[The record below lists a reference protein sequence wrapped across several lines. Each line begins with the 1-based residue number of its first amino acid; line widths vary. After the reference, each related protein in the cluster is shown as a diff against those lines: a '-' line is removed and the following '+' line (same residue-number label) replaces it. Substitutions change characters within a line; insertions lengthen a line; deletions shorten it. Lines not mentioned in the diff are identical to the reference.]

1 MPGPAREARAI
12 GPAKGGKGQGHMTQP
27 WDRGAGV
34 FGRRAALGLGAGLAA
49 SAPGILR
56 AQQAGGRWPE
66 RPVTLLVGFPPGG
79 QTDLAARVL
88 QAPLSAALN
97 QPVPIDNRGGA
108 GGNIATEQVL
118 RARPDG
124 YTLLVGNVGTFVLN
138 PYTMPSIGFDP
149 LELTP
154 IGIMLSSPL
163 VLAVHSSVPVKT
175 FVEWREWVQ
184 KSQPNGIDMA
194 TTSAGGVV
202 HAASELLRSLIGG
215 PTINLIHYRGS
226 GPAHQDFL
234 GGRFPTMLDAPSLL
248 HPFVQTGQIRP
259 ILVTSTRPNP
269 AYPGLPTSAEAG
281 IPDFL
286 VNGWIG
292 LFGPR
297 NLPPEIVARA
307 SAALDQACKDPTA
320 RDRFASRGDEIG
332 GGVSPADF
340 AQQVQ
345 RENAQW
351 GAIVKAN
358 NIRAE

>member
-1 MPGPAREARAI
+1 MSHPTLMLPRRGLLALGAAALAVPGLARA
-12 GPAKGGKGQGHMTQP
+12 QT
-27 WDRGAGV
+27 
-34 FGRRAALGLGAGLAA
+34 AA
-49 SAPGILR
+49 PR
-56 AQQAGGRWPE
+56 TAGGWPE
-66 RPVTLLVGFPPGG
+66 RPVALIVGFPPGG

-88 QAPLSAALN
+88 QQPLSVALG
-97 QPVPIDNRGGA
+97 QPTPIENRGGA

-138 PYTMPSIGFDP
+138 PHTMPGMGFDP

-163 VLAVHSSVPVKT
+163 VLAVHSSVPVRN
-175 FVEWREWVQ
+175 FAEWRAWVAEA
-184 KSQPNGIDMA
+184 SPRGGIDMA
-194 TTSAGGVV
+194 TTSAGGAV
-202 HAASELLRSLIGG
+202 HVASEQLRGLLGK
-215 PTINLIHYRGS
+215 PNINLVHYRGS

-248 HPFVQTGQIRP
+248 HPFVQAGQIRP
-259 ILVTSTRPNP
+259 ILVTSTKPNP
-269 AYPGLPTSAEAG
+269 AFPGLPTAAEAG

-286 VNGWIG
+286 FGGWIG

-297 NLPPEIVARA
+297 GLPADIVARA
-307 SAALDQACKDPTA
+307 SAALDEACRDPTA
-320 RDRFASRGDEIG
+320 RERLVSRGDEIG

-340 AQQVQ
+340 AAQIR
-345 RENAQW
+345 RESAQW
-351 GAIVKAN
+351 GAVIRAN

>member
-1 MPGPAREARAI
+1 MHDRSSAPGRPN
-12 GPAKGGKGQGHMTQP
+12 
-27 WDRGAGV
+27 
-34 FGRRAALGLGAGLAA
+34 RRALIGLGLGAGLVL
-49 SAPGILR
+49 PGLAR
-56 AQQAGGRWPE
+56 AQQQRPGGGGGWPE

-88 QAPLSAALN
+88 QAPLSAALG

-138 PYTMPSIGFDP
+138 PHTMPSMGFDP

-154 IGIMLSSPL
+154 IGVMLSSPL
-163 VLAVHSSVPVKT
+163 VLAVHSSVPVRN
-175 FVEWREWVQ
+175 FAEWREWVQ
-184 KSQPNGIDMA
+184 REQARGGIDMA
-194 TTSAGGVV
+194 TTSAGGAV
-202 HAASELLRSLIGG
+202 HAASERLRGLIGN

-248 HPFVQTGQIRP
+248 HPFVQPGQIRP

-269 AYPGLPTSAEAG
+269 AYPGVPTSAEAG

-286 VNGWIG
+286 FGGWIG

-297 NLPPEIVARA
+297 GLPADIVARA
-307 SAALDQACKDPTA
+307 SAALDEACRDPVA
-320 RDRFASRGDEIG
+320 RERFASRGDEIG

-340 AQQVQ
+340 AAQIR
-345 RENAQW
+345 REHAEW
-351 GAIVKAN
+351 GAVVRAA